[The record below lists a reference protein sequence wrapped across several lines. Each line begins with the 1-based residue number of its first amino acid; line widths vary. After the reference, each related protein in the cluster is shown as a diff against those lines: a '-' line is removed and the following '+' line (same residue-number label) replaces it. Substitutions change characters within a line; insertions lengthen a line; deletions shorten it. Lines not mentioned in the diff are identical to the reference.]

1 MAAFAIMRCKKLATM
16 GNLAASLQHA
26 YRERETPN
34 ADPQKTPSNEHWIA
48 QNTNEAIGKVRALLP
63 EKRRK
68 DAVLAVEYVMTAS
81 PEWWSTASEDDQAK
95 FFDLAHKW
103 LSDKYGSDRIV
114 TASIHRDETTPHMTA
129 FVVPLT
135 QDGRLSAKE
144 FIGNKAQM
152 TKDQT
157 TFAAAVAGLG
167 LVRGIE
173 GSRATHQRVKAHYA
187 AIQQAG
193 TAVPSITEAE
203 LKPQKVKGD
212 TLAEKLFG
220 AVETTAGIVNRLN
233 GKIADHVKPI
243 AEQASVSAQNQKKAQ
258 ELSKALSEQQSLL
271 KSLRE
276 PLQGL
281 TQDQVAE
288 VMRFARGIQES
299 NRKKYLEKQKG
310 RGNSR

>member
-152 TKDQT
+152 TKDQS

>member
-81 PEWWSTASEDDQAK
+81 PEWWRTASEDDQAK

-157 TFAAAVAGLG
+157 TFAAAFAGLG

-258 ELSKALSEQQSLL
+258 ELSKTLSEQQHLL

-288 VMRFARGIQES
+288 VMKFARGIQES

>member
-1 MAAFAIMRCKKLATM
+1 M

>member
-1 MAAFAIMRCKKLATM
+1 M

-152 TKDQT
+152 TKDQS